1 MEGSGFDEQIHSRL
15 TDLRAQNTPE
25 VSLDALTVLQK
36 LWENIMNNPEETK
49 FHGIKKTNPALQ
61 RRLLVCNGIVDLL
74 KFVGYEDTSSEMMT
88 ITPAGIANLEIAHIM
103 LNVHVME
110 LQETTKTPAQKAA
123 EANEAKIREDK
134 RRKEEQ
140 KKRILD
146 QAALDRKEQAKKL
159 IPTQDSVAKNRAF
172 GAEQKTYKDI
182 GVDLNSQ
189 PKRGG

>member
-15 TDLRAQNTPE
+15 TTLRNQNTPE
-25 VSLDALTVLQK
+25 VALDALSVLQK

-49 FHGIKKTNPALQ
+49 FHGIKKSNPALQ

-74 KFVGYEDTSSEMMT
+74 QFVGYADTSADMMT
-88 ITPAGIANLEIAHIM
+88 ITPTGIENLEIAHIM
-103 LNVHVME
+103 MMTHVME

-123 EANEAKIREDK
+123 EANEAKIREDR

-140 KKRILD
+140 KKRLLD
-146 QAALDRKEQAKKL
+146 QAALDRKEQATKL
-159 IPTQDSVAKNRAF
+159 IPTQDSVATQRNF
-172 GAEQKTYKDI
+172 GAQQKTYKDI